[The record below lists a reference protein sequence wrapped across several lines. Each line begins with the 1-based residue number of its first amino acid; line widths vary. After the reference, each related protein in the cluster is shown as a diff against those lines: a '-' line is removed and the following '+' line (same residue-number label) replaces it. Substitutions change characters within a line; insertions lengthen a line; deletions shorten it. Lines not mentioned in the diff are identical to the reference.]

1 LDRFSI
7 LTAWRDARSQL
18 GSLLLYCSGII
29 AGVAALVAILSF
41 RADVLLTVDDQARE
55 LLGADLE
62 IQRNEPFSNTHKA
75 LFDSLGGRQAGSVEF
90 SSMVVYG
97 ASGETRLSQ
106 IRAVDGDFPFFGD
119 IKTEPAGMAAGYQ
132 EERAALVDRSI
143 MQQTGLQPG
152 DSVRVGETWLPI
164 RGAILEVPGESAAF
178 SLIGPR
184 VYVPAEVVEGTP
196 LLQRGSR
203 VRHYQYFAFERSAE
217 VDTDALVSELREMDV
232 ADGLRFE
239 TVESRKEDFSE
250 IVDNMT
256 RFLGMIGFI
265 ALLLGALGV
274 ASAIYVY
281 IKRKSATVATLRCLG
296 VSSRQTLSIF
306 GIQVVAM
313 GLIGSL
319 TGAALGV
326 FIQQFLPLLFTGLLP
341 FEIQQA
347 FSWPA
352 VLLGLGIGVLVSL
365 VFALLPLM
373 SVNTIPPLLAIRSA
387 DFSPL
392 AHLSRGSVVAVFV
405 LALVSVAGV
414 LALLTD
420 SLIAAGAFIAGIVF
434 SVGLLLGVS
443 KALIWSVR
451 KLRLPAFSYV
461 WRQGVANLFRPNNQT
476 AVLITTLGMGM
487 LLIGVMTVSRD
498 MILNRIDFQTG
509 DNQPNLVFYDV
520 QADQNEDVVR
530 IAEDQGAGVLQNVP
544 IVTMRLAEINGRTV
558 EEIRDDENRQRSGW
572 ALRREYRVTYRSELT
587 DAEEIIEGE
596 WIGESEGF
604 DSVVPIS
611 IGVQIVDDL
620 LIELGDRLVF
630 NVQGIPVETEVA
642 SIREIDFQRP
652 QPNFFV
658 LFPSGVLEEAPQF
671 YATVLNVPGGQQ
683 AVANLQQEVVASHP
697 NVSALDIGLVLD
709 SVRTF
714 LNKIAVAVRFMAL
727 FSVLTGLI
735 VLGSAVA
742 ISRFQRLKEAV
753 LLRTLGAV
761 KAQVSRIQL
770 IEYALLGS
778 LACLAGLGLALI
790 AGWLIAYFYF
800 ELTFA
805 PDFLTLGLS
814 AAAIVLLTLA
824 IGALNSRKSAGKKP
838 LEVLRAAV
846 Q

>member
-1 LDRFSI
+1 
-7 LTAWRDARSQL
+7 
-18 GSLLLYCSGII
+18 
-29 AGVAALVAILSF
+29 
-41 RADVLLTVDDQARE
+41 
-55 LLGADLE
+55 
-62 IQRNEPFSNTHKA
+62 
-75 LFDSLGGRQAGSVEF
+75 
-90 SSMVVYG
+90 
-97 ASGETRLSQ
+97 
-106 IRAVDGDFPFFGD
+106 
-119 IKTEPAGMAAGYQ
+119 
-132 EERAALVDRSI
+132 
-143 MQQTGLQPG
+143 
-152 DSVRVGETWLPI
+152 
-164 RGAILEVPGESAAF
+164 
-178 SLIGPR
+178 
-184 VYVPAEVVEGTP
+184 VYVPAEVVEGTS

-392 AHLSRGSVVAVFV
+392 AHLSRGSVVAVLL

-420 SLIAAGAFIAGIVF
+420 SLIAAGAFIAGIVV

-520 QADQNEDVVR
+520 QADQNEDVLR
-530 IAEDQGAGVLQNVP
+530 IAEEQGADVLQNVP

-558 EEIRDDENRQRSGW
+558 DEIRDDENRQRSGW

-604 DSVVPIS
+604 DSIVPIS

-620 LIELGDRLVF
+620 LIEMGDRLVF

-658 LFPSGVLEEAPQF
+658 LFPTGVLEEAPQF

>member
-1 LDRFSI
+1 M

-18 GSLLLYCSGII
+18 GSLILYCSGII

-62 IQRNEPFSNTHKA
+62 IRHNEPFSDSHKA
-75 LFDSLGGRQAGSVEF
+75 LFDSLGGRQASGVAF

-97 ASGETRLSQ
+97 ADGETRLSQ
-106 IRAVDGDFPFFGD
+106 IRALDGDFPFFGE
-119 IKTEPAGMAAGYQ
+119 IKTDPAGMAEDYQ
-132 EERAALVDRSI
+132 AERAALVDRSI
-143 MQQTGLQPG
+143 MQQLGMQPG
-152 DSVRVGETWLPI
+152 DSVRVGETWLPV

-184 VYVPAEVVEGTP
+184 VYVPADVVEGTR

-203 VRHYQYFAFERSAE
+203 VRYHQYFAFERSE
-217 VDTDALVSELREMDV
+217 NVDTDALVSELRETDV
-232 ADGLRFE
+232 AGGLRFD
-239 TVESRKEDFSE
+239 TVESRKEDFSA

-296 VSSRQTLSIF
+296 VSSRQTLTIF
-306 GIQVVAM
+306 GLQVVAM
-313 GLIGSL
+313 GLIGSSV
-319 TGAALGV
+319 GAALGV
-326 FIQQFLPLLFTGLLP
+326 LIQQFLPALFTDLLP

-352 VLLGLGIGVLVSL
+352 VLLGLGIGVFISL

-392 AHLSRGSVVAVFV
+392 AHLSRGSVVLVLL
-405 LALVSVAGV
+405 LALFSVAGV

-420 SLIAAGAFIAGIVF
+420 SLIAAGAFIAGIIV

-443 KALIWSVR
+443 KLLIWSVR

-476 AVLITTLGMGM
+476 AVLVTTLGMGM

-509 DNQPNLVFYDV
+509 DEQPNLVFYDV
-520 QADQNEDVVR
+520 QSDQNEDIMR
-530 IAEDQGAGVLQNVP
+530 IAEERDARLLQNVP
-544 IVTMRLAEINGRTV
+544 IVSMRLAEINGQTV
-558 EEIRDDENRQRSGW
+558 EELRDDEDRQQSGW
-572 ALRREYRVTYRSELT
+572 ALRREYRVTYRSELSE
-587 DAEEIIEGE
+587 AETIREGE
-596 WIGESEGF
+596 WIGEAEGF

-611 IGVQIVDDL
+611 VGEQIMDDL
-620 LIELGDRLVF
+620 AISLGDRLVF
-630 NVQGIPVETEVA
+630 DVQGIPVETEVA
-642 SIREIDFQRP
+642 SVRDIDFQRP
-652 QPNFFV
+652 EPNFFV
-658 LFPSGVLEEAPQF
+658 LFPAGVLEEAPQF
-671 YATVLNVPGGQQ
+671 FATVLNVPGGPDG
-683 AVANLQQEVVASHP
+683 VAALQQEVVTAHP
-697 NVSALDIGLVLD
+697 NVSALDIGLVLE

-714 LNKIAVAVRFMAL
+714 LDKIAVAVQFMAL

-753 LLRTLGAV
+753 LLRTLGGV

-800 ELTFA
+800 ELAFV
-805 PDFLTLGLS
+805 PDFITLGLA

-824 IGALNSRKSAGKKP
+824 IGAFNSRKSSNKKP